1 MTVNNNWQPSDGII
15 LEDNATEIV
24 KNPNKNYAV
33 TAGPGAGKTELLA
46 QKASYILQA
55 QQGFTN
61 GKILAISFKRDARR
75 NLAERVESR
84 CGLHLSKKFHSYT
97 YHSFAKSIVDHFG
110 LAVESKYR
118 LANDYE
124 IAFDEDDAKFPK
136 SITFDRLIKMANYI
150 FKSNPK
156 ILSAFRSTYNYVF
169 LDEFQDTTSDQYE
182 LIKTCFLGSNSYLTA
197 VGDEKQRIMV
207 WAGADVNVFNKFKND
222 FGAEEKN
229 LLMNH
234 RSAPRLVQLQKHLIL
249 KQQHQDVELEAN
261 KKWSADS
268 GICQVLVFR
277 NNSEEAKY
285 LTNMITGLINEKNVP
300 PEEICIIVK
309 QKTNDYTNNLIRLL
323 KENGVQGKVFD
334 QIQDLLSEELM
345 SLILSSIQSSLKKS
359 PKDFSI
365 VYSLYKEMNFKRVD
379 VQPDREFFKEIDI
392 KIGVFYKEV
401 QDKISKAKTEND
413 IIEVLNT
420 IISFYGED
428 KIKNVFVE
436 YKQGNRLENE
446 LTKLAK
452 LIWEAHTAT
461 GDWLTTIDCVR
472 GKDSVPM
479 MTIHKSKGLEY
490 KVVIFIGLED
500 SAFWSHSR
508 NPNESQCAFF
518 VALSRAKEFLYF
530 TFSKERDFLRTN
542 PQSVNTIK
550 EFYDNLKSSGIMEIV
565 KTYE

>member
-1 MTVNNNWQPSDGII
+1 MTANINWEPSDGIS
-15 LEDNATEIV
+15 LEDSASEII

-33 TAGPGAGKTELLA
+33 IAGPGAGKTELLA
-46 QKASYILQA
+46 QKASYILQT
-55 QQGFTN
+55 QQGSTN
-61 GKILAISFKRDARR
+61 GKILAISFKRDARK

-84 CGLHLSKKFHSYT
+84 CGLYLSKKFHSYT
-97 YHSFAKSIVDHFG
+97 YHSFAKSVVDHFG
-110 LAVESKYR
+110 LAVEIRHR
-118 LANDYE
+118 LAKDYE
-124 IAFDEDDAKFPK
+124 IAPKEEEAEFPK

-150 FKSNPK
+150 FQSNPK
-156 ILSAFRSTYNYVF
+156 ILSAFRSTYRYVF
-169 LDEFQDTTSDQYE
+169 LDEFQDTTTDQYE
-182 LIKTCFLGSNSYLTA
+182 LLKTCFLGSSSYLTA

-207 WAGADVNVFNKFKND
+207 WAGADINVFNKFQTD
-222 FGAEEKN
+222 FEADEKN

-249 KQQHQDVELEAN
+249 KQQNKNVELTAN
-261 KKWSADS
+261 EKWSLDS
-268 GICQVLVFR
+268 GICKVLVFK
-277 NNSEEAKY
+277 NNNEEAVY
-285 LTNMITGLINEKNVP
+285 LADMITNLINMERIP
-300 PEEICIIVK
+300 PEEICVIVK
-309 QKTNDYTNNLIRLL
+309 QKTNDYTNELIHLL
-323 KENGVQGKVFD
+323 KEKGVQGKVFD
-334 QIQDLLSEELM
+334 QVQDLLSEELM

-379 VQPDREFFKEIDI
+379 VQPDREFFKQIDT
-392 KIGVFYKEV
+392 KIGTFYKKV
-401 QDKISKAKTEND
+401 QEKLSQAKTEND
-413 IIEVLNT
+413 IIEILNT
-420 IISFYGED
+420 VIAFYDED

-436 YKQGNRLENE
+436 YKQGGRLSSE

-452 LIWEAHTAT
+452 IIWEAFLVT
-461 GDWLTTIDCVR
+461 GDWLSTIDCVR

-530 TFSKERDFLRTN
+530 TFSKERDFLRYN

-565 KTYE
+565 KTYK